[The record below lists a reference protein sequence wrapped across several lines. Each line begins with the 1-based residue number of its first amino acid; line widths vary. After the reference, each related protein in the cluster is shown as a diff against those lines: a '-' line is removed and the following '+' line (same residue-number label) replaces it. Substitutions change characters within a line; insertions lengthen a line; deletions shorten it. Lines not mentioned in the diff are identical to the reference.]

1 MWLIRGKVKHCA
13 EFIERQYGNCDLK
26 EEICQRYSGWGR
38 TKRRKKKTFQEFP
51 QILIN
56 RSNSLAQ
63 EIASYQKGLQV
74 PANDWVV
81 NNVVQNKKVLESS
94 NILDTHQLIVPFLTK
109 P

>member
-1 MWLIRGKVKHCA
+1 MGEDK
-13 EFIERQYGNCDLK
+13 EK
-26 EEICQRYSGWGR
+26 EE
-38 TKRRKKKTFQEFP
+38 KTFQEFP

-94 NILDTHQLIVPFLTK
+94 TILDTHQLIVPFLTVK
-109 P
+109 ALKAAFLILPPHKLQIAIK